1 MAKKQDTF
9 TLIYYHT
16 LFFILSVPSQVDV
29 GLIRVQHQV
38 LRHLALHFSHMSSL
52 LRYATETLHCMEE
65 AWEDLL
71 LVVDAKLAEYSKVS
85 RTLFDICF
93 AVLSFVVLDAER
105 RKNSG

>member
-1 MAKKQDTF
+1 
-9 TLIYYHT
+9 
-16 LFFILSVPSQVDV
+16 
-29 GLIRVQHQV
+29 
-38 LRHLALHFSHMSSL
+38 
-52 LRYATETLHCMEE
+52 MEE